1 MVKRDRVAYSAL
13 PSVMSSIIPE
23 SAFLKAFDNTEDQ
36 TVVAW
41 YVDSQ
46 LGKQREVEFSRK
58 LGRFLSRA
66 EREARF
72 PAEREILLDDDGV
85 KVRIGN
91 RLDSDTDVRYET
103 YVASDPLTAAT
114 LATSEQIFYAP
125 VVLDPAA
132 VIRPAIQNSNF
143 SVQYTRWPAVDKIGY
158 WVGVLYRL
166 RRQTGESGH
175 DEDDAFSPALL
186 VKMRAVDPGIDTIL
200 VAVLAELGRME
211 AVSPDVMRVA
221 FNQRT

>member
-1 MVKRDRVAYSAL
+1 MLRD
-13 PSVMSSIIPE
+13 E
-23 SAFLKAFDNTEDQ
+23 
-36 TVVAW
+36 
-41 YVDSQ
+41 
-46 LGKQREVEFSRK
+46 
-58 LGRFLSRA
+58 
-66 EREARF
+66 
-72 PAEREILLDDDGV
+72 GV

-91 RLDSDTDVRYET
+91 RLDPETDFRYET
-103 YVASDPLTAAT
+103 YVAFDSVTLAK

-125 VVLDPAA
+125 VVLNPAA

-143 SVQYTRWPAVDKIGY
+143 SVQYTGWRAVDKIGY

-200 VAVLAELGRME
+200 VAVLTELGGME

-221 FNQRT
+221 FNQRA